1 MLMRSFVFEQAVR
14 RGLALRSACFGLGL
28 RRQRGSGPGRYGD
41 LSVTETARI
50 RVLLVDDDAG
60 DRSGVRAHL
69 EDCADVVIV
78 GEASTGE
85 KALQLV
91 SSRAPGLIIT
101 ETDMPGMNG
110 SELAARARG
119 LRPEARVLM
128 LTRCKDPDQVLRSIQ
143 AGASAYL
150 EKPASRA
157 DLVSAVRRVAEG
169 GRTLPPRV
177 LDVVLRDYQERVAS
191 ESPPSADLWL
201 TVLTPRQRSVLTL
214 IAKGFT
220 GSQIA
225 AQLGL
230 RPGTVAQHRHR
241 IMLRLGCRN
250 PTDLHSFALQAG
262 LVSFDEALL

>member
-1 MLMRSFVFEQAVR
+1 
-14 RGLALRSACFGLGL
+14 
-28 RRQRGSGPGRYGD
+28 
-41 LSVTETARI
+41 VTQTART
-50 RVLLVDDDAG
+50 RVLLVDDDTI
-60 DRSGVRAHL
+60 DRKGLRAHL
-69 EDCADVVIV
+69 ETCSDIMIA
-78 GEASTGE
+78 GEAGSGSE
-85 KALQLV
+85 ALELV
-91 SSRAPGLIIT
+91 SSQAPDLIIT
-101 ETDMPGMNG
+101 ETDMPGMSG
-110 SELAARARG
+110 AELAGRARG
-119 LRPEARVLM
+119 LRREIKVLM

-150 EKPASRA
+150 EKPATRA

-191 ESPPSADLWL
+191 ESSPSADLWL

-214 IAKGFT
+214 IAEGFT

-250 PTDLHSFALQAG
+250 PADLHSFALQAG
-262 LVSFDEALL
+262 LVSLDEALL